1 MSWIEAQS
9 TFAIGGFVFGFCYLL
24 AGVIFCLTLMLS
36 RRAVPQSLKE
46 IAPTTL
52 TPPRG
57 HPGVAY
63 RIPRCSC
70 VGES

>member
-36 RRAVPQSLKE
+36 RRAVAQSLKE

-52 TPPRG
+52 TPP
-57 HPGVAY
+57 
-63 RIPRCSC
+63 
-70 VGES
+70 